1 MGKEEFYRLKSESE
15 HPTHRARHSPV
26 NISLKWKQWAIDEGI
41 VDLSGEPIV
50 VDNAGM
56 VILYHRTTQEA
67 KDRIY
72 ATGNF
77 ESKENTNETFFSNRK
92 NGQARG
98 YGQAIVTVRI
108 PVKDVRAND
117 AFRHEI
123 HVAVPNRLLSKKSLI
138 NPAYY

>member
-1 MGKEEFYRLKSESE
+1 MSRRPLYPHIPGSNR
-15 HPTHRARHSPV
+15 
-26 NISLKWKQWAIDEGI
+26 ISLVGKQWAIDEGI

-50 VDNAGM
+50 VDAAGM
-56 VILYHRTTQEA
+56 VTLFHRTTQEA

-77 ESKENTNETFFSNRK
+77 ESKENTNETFFSTKK

-98 YGQAIVTVRI
+98 YGQAIVMVRI
-108 PVKDVRAND
+108 PLKDVRIND

-123 HVAVPNRLLSKKSLI
+123 HVAVSNKLLSKKSLI

>member
-1 MGKEEFYRLKSESE
+1 MPYKPLYPHIPG
-15 HPTHRARHSPV
+15 HRRV
-26 NISLKWKQWAIDEGI
+26 SLEGKQWAIDNGI
-41 VDLSGEPIV
+41 VNLSGEPIV
-50 VDNAGM
+50 VDAAGM

-72 ATGNF
+72 ATGIF
-77 ESKENTNETFFSNRK
+77 ESKENTNETFFSTMK

-98 YGQAIVTVRI
+98 YGPAVVMVRI
-108 PVKDVRAND
+108 PVKDVRIND

-123 HVAVPNRLLSKKSLI
+123 HVAVSNKLLSKKSLI